1 MMTVSDIWK
10 LDNGSV
16 VKIGSREYEYNNV
29 DGRRLITDIVVRDV
43 HDICEWFTGEEEI
56 EWIRE

>member
-1 MMTVSDIWK
+1 MMTVNDIWK

-16 VKIGSREYEYNNV
+16 VKIDGRVYKYENV
-29 DGRRLITDIVVRDV
+29 DGGRMITDIVMEDEHYVG
-43 HDICEWFTGEEEI
+43 EWFTGDEEI